1 MQEKT
6 ITIKPRKLAR
16 RMARAKLGS
25 EKATGYNKERVFMGR
40 KMPSRFSRC
49 WKDKAVQAKDEAEA
63 RERARK
69 KARA

>member
-16 RMARAKLGS
+16 RMARAKLDS
-25 EKATGYNKERVFMGR
+25 EKATGYNKERFFMGR
-40 KMPSRFSRC
+40 KMPSLFSRC

-63 RERARK
+63 RARK
-69 KARA
+69 KARE